1 MFKRILSIVILTAA
15 GTAFA
20 ADAPPPS
27 KTYTLAKVQKVDGN
41 DETCNKLF
49 TDLKAYSKKPVV
61 IAFTS
66 KGTSEFEA
74 KHQDNQLMNHNYKI
88 IQQAVS
94 DNAITRFGMGT
105 FELDN
110 KKMDYVITITA
121 DLKNP
126 KMSYTYPMIIAHH
139 ASHCVFT
146 AALKPDKNTIAAF
159 KKNIEKKNLENGA
172 DLTSH

>member
-1 MFKRILSIVILTAA
+1 MLKRMLPIILLAAA
-15 GTAFA
+15 GTAYA
-20 ADAPPPS
+20 ADAPVT
-27 KTYTLAKVQKVDGN
+27 KTYTLSKVQKVDGT
-41 DETCNKLF
+41 DASCKQLL
-49 TDLKAYSKKPVV
+49 TDLQAYSKKPVV
-61 IAFTS
+61 MEFTS

-74 KHQDNQLMNHNYKI
+74 KHQENLIVNHNYKI

-94 DNAITRFGMGT
+94 DQAITRFGMGT
-105 FELDN
+105 FELNN
-110 KKMDYVITITA
+110 KKLDYVITITA

-126 KMSYTYPMIIAHH
+126 KSTYTYPMIIAQH

-159 KKNIEKKNLENGA
+159 KKHIENKNLDNGA

>member
-1 MFKRILSIVILTAA
+1 MFKRMLSIVILAA
-15 GTAFA
+15 TGTAFA
-20 ADAPPPS
+20 ADAPPT
-27 KTYTLAKVQKVDGN
+27 KTYTLSKLQKVDGS
-41 DETCNKLF
+41 DATCKQLL
-49 TDLKAYSKKPVV
+49 TDLQAYAKKPVV
-61 IAFTS
+61 IEFTS

-74 KHQDNQLMNHNYKI
+74 KHQENQLINHNYKI

-94 DNAITRFGMGT
+94 ENAITRFGMGT

-110 KKMDYVITITA
+110 KKLDYVITITA

-126 KMSYTYPMIIAHH
+126 KTSYTYPMIIAQH

-159 KKNIEKKNLENGA
+159 KKHIENKNLDNGA

>member
-20 ADAPPPS
+20 ADAPPPT
-27 KTYTLAKVQKVDGN
+27 KTYTLAKLQKVDGS
-41 DETCNKLF
+41 DATCDQLF
-49 TDLKAYSKKPVV
+49 TDLKAYAKKPVV
-61 IAFTS
+61 MQFTS

-74 KHQDNQLMNHNYKI
+74 KHQENQLINHNYKI

-94 DNAITRFGMGT
+94 DHAITRFGMGT
-105 FELDN
+105 FELDK

-159 KKNIEKKNLENGA
+159 KKHIENKTLENGA